1 MNKESSLNKKEM
13 ITDGLKLWK
22 GRKNN
27 RLGNELMNRVNKLSF
42 LIMVESKI
50 VTPSD
55 EMFNTCRKILKTILF

>member
-55 EMFNTCRKILKTILF
+55 EMLNTCRKILKTILF